1 MSRVYEALKKAEGDR
16 AAEQA
21 RKNGGSAPAEGLRRV
36 PFERPAIPAEI
47 PQIQLDR
54 SPNGA
59 DHSSNGFQLPQPPE
73 ADNSPREITLP
84 TAQPERIASAKRGQ
98 GPLLVMS
105 QARYGKAAEQF
116 HLFAAG
122 LQRWAVEEQKRVFM
136 ITSSVSG
143 EGKSF
148 FALNL
153 AASLAQIG
161 ERVMLVDADLRAST
175 LHYAFDMAPL
185 HGLIDYLKGEVELR
199 SCLQVTSIPGLVL
212 VAAGGTSYTPAE
224 TLAGPRMREFLRD
237 ARALAPPHYVIVDAP
252 AASAVPEPEI
262 LSGLMDALVV
272 VVAAN
277 RTPRELVHQTIEKV
291 KGTPIFS
298 LALNRFEAPRSAVV
312 NYPAKYAIRS
322 KSGELIG

>member
-21 RKNGGSAPAEGLRRV
+21 RKNGGAAPAEPLRRV
-36 PFERPAIPAEI
+36 AVERPAIQADTPPI
-47 PQIQLDR
+47 QIEHAPNHADH
-54 SPNGA
+54 SSNGA
-59 DHSSNGFQLPQPPE
+59 DHSSKGFDLPPLHV
-73 ADNSPREITLP
+73 DRSPHEITLP
-84 TAQPERIASAKRGQ
+84 AARAEPLPLAKRNGQ
-98 GPLLVMS
+98 GPLLVMNQS
-105 QARYGKAAEQF
+105 RFAKAAEQF

-122 LQRWAVEEQKRVFM
+122 MQRWAVEEQKRVFM

-161 ERVMLVDADLRAST
+161 ERVILVDADLRAST
-175 LHYAFDMAPL
+175 LHYAFDLAPL
-185 HGLIDYLKGEVELR
+185 HGLIDYLKGEVDLPQ
-199 SCLQVTSIPGLVL
+199 CLQATSIPGLVL
-212 VAAGGTSYTPAE
+212 VAAGGMSYTPAE

-237 ARALAPPHYVIVDAP
+237 ARALVPSHYVIVDAP

-298 LALNRFEAPRSAVV
+298 LALNRFEAPRSAAV
-312 NYPAKYAIRS
+312 NYPAKYAMR
-322 KSGELIG
+322 